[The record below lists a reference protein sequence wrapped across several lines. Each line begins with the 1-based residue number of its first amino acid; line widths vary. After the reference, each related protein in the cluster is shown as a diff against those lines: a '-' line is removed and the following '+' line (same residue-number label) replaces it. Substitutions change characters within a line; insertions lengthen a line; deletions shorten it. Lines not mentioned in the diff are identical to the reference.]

1 MRTPVVLHVCV
12 IRNRKN
18 WWTLYWLVSVVLRVV
33 GVRHCKQ
40 HQRISQKI
48 FGPVDLG
55 TTMDELISFENIE
68 LEPLE

>member
-1 MRTPVVLHVCV
+1 MLASLCGVACCWG
-12 IRNRKN
+12 K
-18 WWTLYWLVSVVLRVV
+18 TLYATS
-33 GVRHCKQ
+33 KNQ
-40 HQRISQKI
+40 PKN